1 MLFIST
7 ANDIGTIPDPLLDRM
22 EVIEVSGYIA
32 DEKFEIAQVR
42 PFIIY
47 IDQCNSWKKH
57 RYITHRLRYFNT
69 GKWDFSKILM

>member
-42 PFIIY
+42 PFIIN
-47 IDQCNSWKKH
+47 IDRSIQVIRLDQCNS
-57 RYITHRLRYFNT
+57 
-69 GKWDFSKILM
+69 